1 MNCHRAKR
9 LIKYIDY
16 RAGADSYRACT
27 FTHPMK
33 TKALTFIIVVLG
45 LQNSALAQEYANP
58 YAPDASAVFG
68 GQAEEL
74 PGNWGLSDEEAYTVQ
89 APATVGNRKGF
100 PPATWGVQSYLGDR
114 KYTAIV
120 AREMR
125 NVGPARR
132 ARVTFYNPSSKRAI
146 EGGKHTRFSTDE
158 KVHSIEMAIKTGR
171 PVTVAADYLNSFG
184 DACNQTDSRC
194 TLLFKMAGFDA
205 KFPGYRKKFKYLP
218 KNTFIAIV
226 EDTGGAFVGTNG
238 SRFDLSSL
246 SSELEFAIPSYMN
259 QYVTWVRLNT
269 PCGMDEG
276 ARYCNY
282 EMAYI
287 SEATKTALAGGG
299 KNL

>member
-1 MNCHRAKR
+1 MKSNAFTL
-9 LIKYIDY
+9 LI
-16 RAGADSYRACT
+16 
-27 FTHPMK
+27 
-33 TKALTFIIVVLG
+33 LVLG
-45 LQNSALAQEYANP
+45 LQNSALAQEYAQP
-58 YAPDASAVFG
+58 YAPDVTVVYG
-68 GQAEEL
+68 PQGEEV
-74 PGNWGLSDEEAYTVQ
+74 PANWGMSADEAHTVYRYW
-89 APATVGNRKGF
+89 GRRGF
-100 PPATWGVQSYLGDR
+100 PPDTWGVQSYLGDK

-132 ARVTFYNPSSKRAI
+132 ARVTFYNPSSKHAI
-146 EGGKHTRFSTDE
+146 EGGKHTRFGTDE

-171 PVTVAADYLNSFG
+171 PVTVAADYTKAFG
-184 DACNQTDSRC
+184 NACNQTDSRC
-194 TLLFKMAGFDA
+194 TLLFKMGGFDA

-226 EDTGGAFVGTNG
+226 EDTGGAFIGTNG
-238 SRFDLSSL
+238 TRFDLSSL
-246 SSELEFAIPSYMN
+246 SKELEFAIPKYMN

-287 SEATKTALAGGG
+287 SEQTKTALAGGG